1 MPVDP
6 RGRILCVTS
15 NFPRWK
21 GDTTPEFV
29 LHLAQD
35 LQALGWSVDVL
46 APHAPGA
53 ALSENFDGIHV
64 ERFRY
69 FWPQS
74 EQTICYG
81 GGALANLR
89 NNPIDR
95 LKLPALVVGE
105 WAGLVHR
112 LRKGHYDLIH
122 SHWLLPQGFV
132 GAMAALMTKTP
143 HIATVHGSDVLALKG
158 PVIDRFKRFAIE
170 TSDAVTANSS
180 ATRLAAKTLGPS
192 ANNIRTIPMGV
203 SEPRAPDP
211 AKLKALRAQYR
222 RPNGPL
228 LVFAGRIVIEKGTEE
243 LITAI
248 KRLTETLPDVT
259 ALIVGDGP
267 DRMAMEHDVKRKN
280 LQDHVS
286 FSGWVPPEDLP
297 DYFAAADM
305 VVGPSWFEAQGL
317 VFAEAMLANRPVIA
331 TDVGGVSD
339 TVRHGETGLLI
350 PAKSPHEITA
360 AVERLH
366 REPELALRLASTGH
380 DYVHGNLMRPQA
392 ARAFSDLFE
401 TTIADRSRNSARDDK
416 TGKLSEK
423 TVRQS

>member
-1 MPVDP
+1 MPVNP

-29 LHLAQD
+29 LQLAQD
-35 LQALGWSVDVL
+35 LQALDWQVDVL
-46 APHAPGA
+46 APHAAGA
-53 ALSENFDGIHV
+53 ARSEELHGIHV

-95 LKLPALVVGE
+95 LKLPALVLGE
-105 WAGLVHR
+105 WAGLVRR
-112 LRKGHYDLIH
+112 LRQGNYDLIH
-122 SHWLLPQGFV
+122 SHWILPQGFV
-132 GAMAALMTKTP
+132 GALASRMTKTP
-143 HIATVHGSDVLALKG
+143 HVATVHGSDVLALKG

-170 TSDAVTANSS
+170 NADAVTANSS
-180 ATRLAAKTLGPS
+180 ATRLAAKTLGP
-192 ANNIRTIPMGV
+192 AVKTIRTIPMGV
-203 SEPRAPDP
+203 SEPAADNPGKR
-211 AKLKALRAQYR
+211 KNLRAQYR
-222 RPNGPL
+222 RPRGPL
-228 LVFAGRIVIEKGTEE
+228 LVFAGRVVIEKGIEE
-243 LITAI
+243 LISAV
-248 KRLTETLPDVT
+248 KLLTETLPDVT

-267 DRMAMEHDVKRKN
+267 DRQAAEHDVKRKN
-280 LQDHVS
+280 LQDRVS
-286 FSGWVPPEDLP
+286 FAGWVPPEELP
-297 DYFAAADM
+297 DYFGAADM

-339 TVRHGETGLLI
+339 TVRHDDTGILI
-350 PAKSPHEITA
+350 PAKSPRGIVE

-366 REPELALRLASTGH
+366 RDPELAAQLAAAGRSH
-380 DYVHGNLMRPQA
+380 VRANLMRPQTA
-392 ARAFSDLFE
+392 QAFSDLFDATLDGSSRRTSEGEE
-401 TTIADRSRNSARDDK
+401 TSEIPAKTI
-416 TGKLSEK
+416 G
-423 TVRQS
+423 QP